1 MQLNNYKAD
10 STEIEYTGWP
20 QKASY
25 KLLFIG
31 LSLPNND
38 QFLIFLPARRP
49 TFCGK
54 CVIIP

>member
-54 CVIIP
+54 CV